1 MGLGRSHCGGGE
13 TVEASIRPA
22 SAEDAAAVQD
32 CVNVAYSRYVERIG
46 KKPAPALKD
55 YAPLIEDGKVW
66 VLVEGREV
74 LGMLTMRTEEDHLS
88 IETVAVWPDRQGEGL
103 GRRLIAF
110 VEEETRNRNLS
121 EIRLY
126 TNEKMWENL
135 AFYERL
141 GFEETERRLEE
152 GYRRVFMSK
161 RLGGHPG
168 AGIQSKVEPYA

>member
-1 MGLGRSHCGGGE
+1 MD
-13 TVEASIRPA
+13 ANIRPA
-22 SAEDAAAVQD
+22 SVENAAAVQD

-55 YAPLIEDGKVW
+55 YAPLIEDGKVR

-74 LGMLTMRTEEDHLS
+74 LGMVTMTIEEDHLS
-88 IETVAVWPDRQGEGL
+88 IETVAVWPDRQGDGL

-110 VEEETRNRNLS
+110 AEEKARNRNLS

-161 RLGGHPG
+161 RLGGHPEVG
-168 AGIQSKVEPYA
+168 TRFREEPCI